1 MSAHVNFVCPAAKS
15 NTHAACYGV
24 VSEVHVHLDAFGSS
38 VRGQSLPQVQM
49 KASEETLQ
57 ELNNTMG
64 HLAWQRDQCLFDWL
78 ERGREVER
86 GGREGELPIE
96 MQVKYTSPAQVQLH
110 PSWHKA
116 MLACTL
122 TPVHLF
128 LQTTSLS
135 TMTNKKQKKQRH
147 LETKL
152 QLKHQHSFDRVNL
165 WVRTA
170 FISILTASFSPA
182 ALRLCILGTTS

>member
-110 PSWHKA
+110 PA
-116 MLACTL
+116 
-122 TPVHLF
+122 
-128 LQTTSLS
+128 
-135 TMTNKKQKKQRH
+135 
-147 LETKL
+147 
-152 QLKHQHSFDRVNL
+152 
-165 WVRTA
+165 
-170 FISILTASFSPA
+170 TASFMTQSYA
-182 ALRLCILGTTS
+182 CMHVDTRASFYKLHLYLQ